1 MNGSHLPLPA
11 MRLSE
16 IVLAT
21 CNYEAMKAWY
31 RVMLDVE
38 SSLEHAPTDQSA
50 TRSGGGL
57 PKPTRMCFFRLH
69 AEHPYQDV
77 IALFEIPGAVT
88 VAPGRSGLHHMQL
101 RNASIP
107 VLQERYRR
115 LRAAD
120 TAPFQAMDHGSST
133 SLYYRDPDDNVVEIS
148 ASNFATYEEVE
159 TCLASE
165 DYKRNPAG
173 KVIDPMGWAGQPRLS
188 GLNTP

>member
-11 MRLSE
+11 MRLGE

-21 CNYEAMKAWY
+21 GNYEVMKAWY

-38 SSLEHAPTDQSA
+38 SSLEHTPTDESA
-50 TRSGGGL
+50 ARSGRSL

-77 IALFEIPGAVT
+77 VALFEMPGAGA
-88 VAPGRSGLHHMQL
+88 VAIGRSGLHHMQL
-101 RNASIP
+101 RNASMP

-115 LRAAD
+115 LRAAGM
-120 TAPFQAMDHGSST
+120 APFQAMDHGSST
-133 SLYYRDPDDNVVEIS
+133 SLYYRDPDQNVVEIS
-148 ASNFATYEEVE
+148 ASNFATNEEVE

-165 DYKRNPAG
+165 NYRRNPAG
-173 KVIDPMGWAGQPRLS
+173 KVIDPAEWAGQPRLS
-188 GLNTP
+188 ANTP